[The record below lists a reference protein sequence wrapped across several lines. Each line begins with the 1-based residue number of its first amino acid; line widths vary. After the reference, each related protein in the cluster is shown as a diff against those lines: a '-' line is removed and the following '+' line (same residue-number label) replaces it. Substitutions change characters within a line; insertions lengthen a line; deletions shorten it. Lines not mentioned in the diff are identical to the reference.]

1 MQHFAW
7 HEPAVLFVSNRW
19 EQGPWTQCS
28 VSCGGGWQER
38 SVMCVEEDSQ
48 GQFSQ
53 VEEWKCT
60 HSPQP
65 VTRQTCNTFSCPQ
78 WVAMEWSQVRTCV
91 LTLLLTAWIYYPWKH
106 EHVAIYKRCDVNLNP
121 LISFQCTVT
130 CGRGLRY
137 RVVLCIDHRGQ
148 HIGGCETSL
157 KPHVKEDCLV
167 PVACHKP
174 RGGKLFYFLLKSKHV
189 CQQPVCFYQNVN
201 IVYIPVTW
209 LNHFL
214 NLLHLV

>member
-106 EHVAIYKRCDVNLNP
+106 EHVAIYKHCDVNLNQR
-121 LISFQCTVT
+121 IYSSA
-130 CGRGLRY
+130 RW
-137 RVVLCIDHRGQ
+137 RVG
-148 HIGGCETSL
+148 
-157 KPHVKEDCLV
+157 
-167 PVACHKP
+167 VACVTVWFCALIIAASTSEAVKRHWNLTLKKTVWSLLP
-174 RGGKLFYFLLKSKHV
+174 ATNPEVWKLFTFYWRANMFVSNLCVFTRMSILFTSRLLG
-189 CQQPVCFYQNVN
+189 
-201 IVYIPVTW
+201 
-209 LNHFL
+209 
-214 NLLHLV
+214 